1 MRTRESSGSNK
12 LEEYGQGEHLGG
24 DVTREKIQFSVR
36 TGAEHWI
43 HGIKIIK
50 IGNTSFSLFTFF
62 YSIFNFQTR
71 RDNFLK

>member
-1 MRTRESSGSNK
+1 MRAQRGNAMKEKSTHICGRGRGSGSNK

-36 TGAEHWI
+36 TGPEHWI
-43 HGIKIIK
+43 HGIKIK

-62 YSIFNFQTR
+62 
-71 RDNFLK
+71 